1 MPNLAD
7 IITRDTILLDYNASS
22 AEHALQAIA
31 TLASEMSGLRAST
44 IIERLQER
52 ITQGVGVGGDVAI
65 PHARFEGL
73 SRTIGFFVRLRV
85 PLNLQAGDGQPV
97 ETMFVMLAPE
107 HANAE
112 HLKSLAQVAR
122 LLRTP
127 ESREQLDR
135 AESKESVYQLLAA
148 A

>member
-1 MPNLAD
+1 MPTLGD
-7 IITRDTILLDYNASS
+7 IITKDAILLDYNANSLDQ
-22 AEHALQAIA
+22 ALQAIA
-31 TLASEMSGLRAST
+31 TLASEMSGLRAQAIVEKLS
-44 IIERLQER
+44 ERMS
-52 ITQGVGVGGDVAI
+52 QGVGVGGGVAI

-73 SRTIGFFVRLRV
+73 RRTIGFYVRLRV
-85 PLNLQAGDGQPV
+85 PLNLRAADGQAV
-97 ETMFVMLAPE
+97 NTMFVLLAPE

-127 ESREQLDR
+127 ESRDQLDR
-135 AESKESVYQLLAA
+135 ADTKESVYQLLAA

>member
-1 MPNLAD
+1 MPSLGD
-7 IITRDTILLDYNASS
+7 IITKDTILLDYNASS
-22 AEHALQAIA
+22 AEQALQAIA
-31 TLASEMSGLRAST
+31 ALASEMSGLRAQT
-44 IIERLQER
+44 IYANLMERMH
-52 ITQGVGVGGDVAI
+52 QGVGVGGGVAI

-73 SRTIGFFVRLRV
+73 TRTIGFYVRLRI
-85 PLNLQAGDGQPV
+85 PLQLSVGDGQPI
-97 ETMFVMLAPE
+97 ESMFIMLAPE

-127 ESREQLDR
+127 ASRDQLYR
-135 AESKESVYQLLAA
+135 ADTKESVYHLLAA